1 MHFTRPLQI
10 TLVCVFTALA
20 FHETNAQLP
29 TPESLST
36 SPQRNGSTIRGRVV
50 YADTGRPLRRAKVR
64 VVYPEQAETRFENVT
79 DRKGEFVVQGL
90 PAGRYFLGV
99 EAPGIISPGLYFR
112 RDTSILNEITFG
124 ESRDLFHEVFVNGKD
139 NADVQIRATRG
150 GVIAGKVTF
159 EDDQPVAD
167 AEIRLLSRKLGKL
180 YPVSGTW
187 ERYSGS
193 KIKTDSQG
201 MYRIAGLAEG
211 EYLVRVSERSVLT
224 SRAGDDDE
232 AYGDGSFMVCY
243 YPSATTIK
251 NAQTV
256 RLAEGSQVTGI
267 DIRMP
272 ERNSRTI
279 SGVISFGPDNEP
291 AGFVELRLD
300 RLEEQRP
307 AIYVIVDGTT
317 RSDELGRW
325 ELRGIP
331 DGDYVIIL
339 GGTARIG
346 TREGGGH
353 VDIPTMSI
361 PVKIDG
367 SDVLNLNTHLNKGA
381 YISGTLSLAGGRLRD
396 RDFLSIDLIN
406 ESLRSKTSTPDST
419 EIVWNKSRSSEFAVI
434 RDNRFESKGLQPG
447 KYWLQVSGIDPN
459 EFYVKGITRNDV
471 DLLQSPLNVSDGGNY
486 SGIKVTLDADLA
498 VLEGKVLTPKADQK
512 KASKDVVIILVPAEV
527 SGPNVNKPMRSF
539 LTASDGSFT
548 IKSGPGEYLVVAMTK
563 SQINQ
568 LSGPLSQKYFT
579 ENKSIRQ
586 RIKVK
591 AGENLKGLILTP
603 QN

>member
-1 MHFTRPLQI
+1 MRLTRPLQI
-10 TLVCVFTALA
+10 TLVCMFTALA
-20 FHETNAQLP
+20 VFETNAQLP

-64 VVYPEQAETRFENVT
+64 VVYPERTETQFENVT

-99 EAPGIISPGLYFR
+99 EAPGIISPGQYFR
-112 RDTSILNEITFG
+112 RDTSILNEINFG
-124 ESRDLFHEVFVNGKD
+124 ENRDLFHEVFVNGKD
-139 NADVQIRATRG
+139 NVDVQIRATRG

-159 EDDQPVAD
+159 EDDQPLAG
-167 AEIRLLSRKLGKL
+167 AEIRLLSRKLSKL

-256 RLAEGSQVTGI
+256 RVAEGSQVSGI

-272 ERNSRTI
+272 ERNGRTI
-279 SGVISFGPDNEP
+279 SGVISFGTDNEP
-291 AGFVELRLD
+291 AGFVEVRLD

-307 AIYVIVDGTT
+307 AIYVIVDGST

-325 ELRGIP
+325 ELRGMP
-331 DGDYVIIL
+331 GWRL
-339 GGTARIG
+339 CPGPAGGTARIG
-346 TREGGGH
+346 TRAGGGGH
-353 VDIPTMSI
+353 IDIQTISI
-361 PVKIDG
+361 PVKVDG
-367 SDVLNLNTHLNKGA
+367 NDVLNLNTHLSKGA
-381 YISGTLSLAGGRLRD
+381 YISGTLSLAGGRLRG
-396 RDFLSIDLIN
+396 RDFLSIDLLN
-406 ESLRSKTSTPDST
+406 QSLRSKTSTLDST
-419 EIVWNKSRSSEFAVI
+419 EIVWKILIFRVC
-434 RDNRFESKGLQPG
+434 RD
-447 KYWLQVSGIDPN
+447 
-459 EFYVKGITRNDV
+459 
-471 DLLQSPLNVSDGGNY
+471 
-486 SGIKVTLDADLA
+486 
-498 VLEGKVLTPKADQK
+498 
-512 KASKDVVIILVPAEV
+512 
-527 SGPNVNKPMRSF
+527 
-539 LTASDGSFT
+539 
-548 IKSGPGEYLVVAMTK
+548 
-563 SQINQ
+563 
-568 LSGPLSQKYFT
+568 
-579 ENKSIRQ
+579 
-586 RIKVK
+586 
-591 AGENLKGLILTP
+591 
-603 QN
+603 